1 MIVDCRIDHERR
13 RVVVVTDATL
23 ALIDLQWLL
32 DYKAEL
38 GAWNYD
44 TLSDERA
51 NRRAFTADEVRDVA
65 RQAAACSSRYGRGG
79 RVAIVVTG
87 EANYGMARMYSL
99 LAEEQHVDCDVFRTV
114 ESAEA
119 WLDGGLTS

>member
-13 RVVVVTDATL
+13 RVFVVSDATL
-23 ALIDLQWLL
+23 EPGDLRWLL
-32 DYKAEL
+32 DYKAER
-38 GAWNYD
+38 GAWGFD

-51 NRRAFTADEVRDVA
+51 NRRAYSADEVRELA
-65 RQAAACSSRYGRGG
+65 RQAGTLSRRHGRGG

-87 EANYGMARMYSL
+87 DANYGMARMYSL
-99 LAEEQHVDCDVFRTV
+99 LADEHHVDCEVFRTV

-119 WLDGGLTS
+119 WLDGELAS